1 MGYVL
6 LLAGCVLIGVA
17 AVLFFL
23 FLGEANR
30 ISYVEL
36 RSLPAKSNDSSEQ
49 EKYRQAKKCQDII
62 KRFNAIPQQKIS
74 QSQKM
79 SDHRLM
85 EFEDTLELARKRVQ
99 KNS

>member
-6 LLAGCVLIGVA
+6 LLTGCVLIGTA
-17 AVLFFL
+17 AILFFL

-30 ISYVEL
+30 ISYEEL
-36 RSLPAKSNDSSEQ
+36 RSLPTGVNASPEQ
-49 EKYRQAKKCQDII
+49 EKKRQTQKRQDIT
-62 KRFNAIPQQKIS
+62 KRFGALSQQKIPHP
-74 QSQKM
+74 QKM

>member
-1 MGYVL
+1 MGYVFL
-6 LLAGCVLIGVA
+6 LTGCVLIGAA

-30 ISYVEL
+30 VSYGEL
-36 RSLPAKSNDSSEQ
+36 RGLPARVNASPE
-49 EKYRQAKKCQDII
+49 QAKYCQAQKRQEII
-62 KRFNAIPQQKIS
+62 KRFNALS
-74 QSQKM
+74 QNNPAQVQKM

-99 KNS
+99 KKS